1 MRIEFTSDEL
11 ILTLMGLIQAT
22 HPDMLRQGPDGFSVD
37 FRAVEDKPAQ
47 ELNSDE
53 QLLLKFRDALE
64 SPAEASQYG
73 LELKAADGLRLVET
87 LERLESLHT
96 WPPDVLTMSRNL
108 RARLGAA

>member
-1 MRIEFTSDEL
+1 LRIEFTSDEL

-22 HPDMLRQGPDGFSVD
+22 HPGMLRQGPDGFSVD
-37 FRAVEDKPAQ
+37 FRAVEDKPEQ

-64 SPAEASQYG
+64 APGETNHYGFELEAAEG
-73 LELKAADGLRLVET
+73 TRLVET
-87 LERLESLHT
+87 LERLESLHA

-108 RARLGAA
+108 RTRLGAA